1 MKVGGSG
8 NIDFTYKF
16 MEDVNGIKFPFTG
29 TSPITG
35 YFNIIVF
42 AKMPSQDGLI
52 KWSLLAVRIF
62 YHPVLGTKLF

>member
-35 YFNIIVF
+35 YLNIILF
-42 AKMPSQDGLI
+42 AKMPSPDGLI
-52 KWSLLAVRIF
+52 K
-62 YHPVLGTKLF
+62 